1 MAKYMAR
8 NLLKGKA
15 GGSFCMSDLNR
26 VFLLGRIGNDLELKT
41 TQQGKKWL
49 RISLA
54 TNSHRAGEEPVTY
67 WHKVV
72 VFGLQAET
80 CALYLKKGS
89 QVMVEGHLE
98 VRTWHDKEKEEKRTS
113 VSVVANWVQFIGG
126 RKLGE
131 EKAEEGEAE
140 LMSASA

>member
-1 MAKYMAR
+1 
-8 NLLKGKA
+8 
-15 GGSFCMSDLNR
+15 MSDLNR

-54 TNSHRAGEEPVTY
+54 TSNYRSGEEPVTY

-72 VFGLQAET
+72 VFGTQAET
-80 CALYLKKGS
+80 CALFLQKGS
-89 QVMVEGHLE
+89 QIMVEGHLE
-98 VRTWHDKEKEEKRTS
+98 VRTWHDKEKDEKRS
-113 VSVVANWVQFIGG
+113 AVSVIANWVQFVGG
-126 RKLGE
+126 RKSTDP
-131 EKAEEGEAE
+131 KAEEGETE